1 MSRRYGAGPAHL
13 IVHVAALAL
22 IAWAVLRIADGGGA
36 LTIAVWFAGAVLLH
50 DFVLLP
56 LYAGADRA
64 LQRAGRAQRD
74 PRLLNHA
81 RIPLAL
87 SLVVLLAFAPL
98 ILGRG
103 NAVLERVSTIEPT
116 GYLGRWLLLTAALL
130 AGSAMIYLIRR
141 TRGT

>member
-13 IVHVAALAL
+13 LVHVAALAL
-22 IAWAVLRIADGGGA
+22 IAWAVLQISDAGGA
-36 LTIAVWFAGAVLLH
+36 LTVALWFAGAVIVH

-64 LQRAGRAQRD
+64 LQRAGRAPRD
-74 PRLLNHA
+74 PRLLNHL

-87 SLVVLLAFAPL
+87 STVTLLAFAPL

-103 NAVLERVSTIEPT
+103 DAVLARVSTIEPT

-130 AGSAMIYLIRR
+130 AGSGIIYLIRR